1 MENQRKKMS
10 LDFADTCFWIALAS
24 PKDELHNKAVELSK
38 KHIKLLTTQEV
49 LSEFLNFFSSKGT
62 TFRSKAVE
70 MVSAIQSDPNI
81 TIVKQTPESFN
92 KGLELYKTRSDK
104 QYSMPDCIS
113 MVTMKERKMSYALTN
128 DHHFSQE
135 GFKILF

>member
-1 MENQRKKMS
+1 M
-10 LDFADTCFWIALAS
+10 
-24 PKDELHNKAVELSK
+24 SK
-38 KHIKLLTTQEV
+38 KHIKLLTTQEI
-49 LSEFLNFFSSKGT
+49 LGEFLNFFSNKGAI
-62 TFRSKAVE
+62 FRSKAVE
-70 MVSAIQSDPNI
+70 MVSIIQLNPNI

-113 MVTMKERKMSYALTN
+113 MVTMKERKISHALTN

-135 GFKILF
+135 GFDILF